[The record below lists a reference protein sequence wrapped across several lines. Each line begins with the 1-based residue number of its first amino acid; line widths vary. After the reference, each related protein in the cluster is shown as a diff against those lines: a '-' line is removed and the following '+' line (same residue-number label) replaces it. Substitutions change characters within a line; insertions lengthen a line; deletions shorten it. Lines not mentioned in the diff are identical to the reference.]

1 MTELERYKLSLSYR
15 LIAWRWFYLF
25 VGLFLV
31 FGLGGV
37 GLSFFDTSLPVSVEW
52 LAVFFLFGFLFN
64 GLLWF
69 VSKYVEIRKNG
80 GLFQALAW
88 LNVLGDLFWV
98 TILFYLLQGDIFLLA
113 PFYFWPIISG
123 IVLFSFPVALAN
135 VLLVIGVFN
144 FMIWGVFGGEMSS
157 LILSSSAM
165 ANFSDTYIWFLSI
178 FWTVF
183 YLIFGSLLAYQYR
196 LVRSLNVFA
205 WQLASSDPEFGPKE
219 ASLGEKE
226 KRAYEK
232 KISQLKRLLTSK
244 DLEIKMINQQLN
256 ELEKA
261 KSKFISVSTHQ
272 MRTPLSA
279 IKWTLNMMLS
289 RQLGDINEEQEEFLQ
304 KGFDSTQRLIGI
316 VNNLMHV
323 GDVQNNPEE
332 FNWHSVDLVEL
343 IKKVMTE
350 FENQTSGKDIDL
362 KFIQP
367 KNKVPPV
374 EADIDKLK
382 IVLENLLDNA
392 IKYSPSGKR
401 VTIRLSDD
409 RMNTAHGSLEVSV
422 EDEGIGIPEKEQ
434 KKIAH
439 KFFRASNAVNAEP
452 DGSGIGLYICKDLI
466 EKHGGTMWFKSAEGE
481 GTTFYFTIPLQKPDK
496 GKK

>member
-98 TILFYLLQGDIFLLA
+98 TVLFYLLQGDIFLLA

-144 FMIWGVFGGEMSS
+144 FMIWGVFGGEMFS

-165 ANFSDTYIWFLSI
+165 GNFSDTYIWFLSI

-196 LVRSLNVFA
+196 LIRSLNVFA

-289 RQLGDINEEQEEFLQ
+289 RQLGDINEEQE
-304 KGFDSTQRLIGI
+304 
-316 VNNLMHV
+316 
-323 GDVQNNPEE
+323 
-332 FNWHSVDLVEL
+332 
-343 IKKVMTE
+343 
-350 FENQTSGKDIDL
+350 
-362 KFIQP
+362 
-367 KNKVPPV
+367 
-374 EADIDKLK
+374 
-382 IVLENLLDNA
+382 
-392 IKYSPSGKR
+392 
-401 VTIRLSDD
+401 
-409 RMNTAHGSLEVSV
+409 
-422 EDEGIGIPEKEQ
+422 
-434 KKIAH
+434 
-439 KFFRASNAVNAEP
+439 
-452 DGSGIGLYICKDLI
+452 
-466 EKHGGTMWFKSAEGE
+466 
-481 GTTFYFTIPLQKPDK
+481 
-496 GKK
+496 